1 MCGHGCGQWRATRSK
16 TETQRSAGPHPWT
29 KHSGGTAHAAM
40 HKGAHR
46 KAKESRPRHVVAS
59 TTISPTSARTT
70 GRGGEHRAAPT
81 PCPPPKPCP
90 TLQQAPLPSFPP
102 SPPLSCMLGRQGR
115 DARGRAVRGPLRGCW
130 RELVVCGCGC
140 GYGHMGLGMCG
151 HTRTNGGLTGAAGE
165 RMFGSNFRLEAW
177 RGRREHLRRGDT
189 SQ

>member
-1 MCGHGCGQWRATRSK
+1 MQPRVRTTAGNAFRNRK
-16 TETQRSAGPHPWT
+16 QRSDGPQPWT
-29 KHSGGTAHAAM
+29 KHNGGTAHAAM
-40 HKGAHR
+40 HEEGHI
-46 KAKESRPRHVVAS
+46 KAKQSRPRHVVAS

-70 GRGGEHRAAPT
+70 GRGGERRAAPT

-115 DARGRAVRGPLRGCW
+115 DARGRAVRGPWRGCW

-140 GYGHMGLGMCG
+140 GCGHMGLGMGG
-151 HTRTNGGLTGAAGE
+151 HTRMDGLLTGADGE
-165 RMFGSNFRLEAW
+165 MMFASNFRCAAW
-177 RGRREHLRRGDT
+177 RWPRQAPAAGDT